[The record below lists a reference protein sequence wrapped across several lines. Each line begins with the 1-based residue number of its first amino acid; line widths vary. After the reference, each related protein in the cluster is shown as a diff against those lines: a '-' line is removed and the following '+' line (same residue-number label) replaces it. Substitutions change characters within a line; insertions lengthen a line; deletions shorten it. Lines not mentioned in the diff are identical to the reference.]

1 MNQPP
6 KPKRNF
12 LSPPHMGGEELAFI
26 QEAFE
31 SNYIAPLGP
40 QVDAFER
47 EFADKVGIAN
57 AVAVSS
63 GTAAM
68 HLALRVLGIGVG
80 DEIFASTLTFIG
92 SVTPILFQGATPVFI
107 DSDRTSWCMDAS
119 LLAEELEECKRKGK
133 LPKAVVPTDLYGQC
147 CDYDR
152 ILGVCEKYGVPMI
165 ADAAEAM
172 GSRAKAL
179 RCQVNQNNGRE

>member
-1 MNQPP
+1 M
-6 KPKRNF
+6 
-12 LSPPHMGGEELAFI
+12 GEEEMTFI

-40 QVDAFER
+40 MVDGFER
-47 EFADKVGIAN
+47 EFAERVGVGH
-57 AVAVSS
+57 AVALSS

-68 HLALRVLGIGVG
+68 HLALRVLGVGYG

-107 DSDRTSWCMDAS
+107 DSERTSWCMDAS
-119 LLAEELEECKRKGK
+119 LLADELEVCKKAGK
-133 LPKAVVPTDLYGQC
+133 LPRAVVPTDLYGQC

-152 ILGVCEKYGVPMI
+152 IIDVCEKYGVPVI
-165 ADAAEAM
+165 ADAASDLQPPTSGIILE
-172 GSRAKAL
+172 KARRRRFSL
-179 RCQVNQNNGRE
+179 STGIKS